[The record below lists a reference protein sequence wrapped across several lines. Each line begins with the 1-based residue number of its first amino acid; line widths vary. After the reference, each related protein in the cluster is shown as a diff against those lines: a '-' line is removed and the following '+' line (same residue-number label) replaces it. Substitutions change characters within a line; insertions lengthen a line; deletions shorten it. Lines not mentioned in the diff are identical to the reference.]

1 MYHSTAGGTGS
12 GLGGLL
18 TQKLCE
24 LYPKKNRDTLTIFS
38 SPNQSTS
45 VIEPY
50 NTANSLDWMLN
61 YSDVNIVLDNQAL
74 NRICQEKLEIPDA
87 NYSDLNE
94 LIAHYFSSIT
104 SSMRFGG
111 TINQSLNSIHG
122 DMIPYPRVHFLMGTI
137 ASITTAEKAPFLT
150 SKGPLYR

>member
-1 MYHSTAGGTGS
+1 
-12 GLGGLL
+12 
-18 TQKLCE
+18 
-24 LYPKKNRDTLTIFS
+24 
-38 SPNQSTS
+38 
-45 VIEPY
+45 
-50 NTANSLDWMLN
+50 MLN

-111 TINQSLNSIHG
+111 TINQSLNSIHS

-137 ASITTAEKAPFLT
+137 ASINTAEKAPFLNIPIT
-150 SKGPLYR
+150 EMVDAAFSSSSLLASIDTRLDRCLSSNIIF